1 MEALVET
8 SGAHV
13 VDITF
18 RRAGQ
23 RTVVDVFADTEQ
35 GIGSEMLADINR
47 ALCATADER
56 GWFGGAYTMNVSSP
70 GLDRPLRYA
79 WQYRRHAGREV
90 ELVIREGE
98 SNATVV
104 GEIVAANDQSVEL
117 RVDDASRVVPFADI
131 ERAMILISL

>member
-1 MEALVET
+1 MEALVEA

-23 RTVVDVFADTEQ
+23 RTVVDVYADTEQ
-35 GIGSEMLADINR
+35 GIGSDLLADINR
-47 ALCATADER
+47 ALCSTADER

-70 GLDRPLRYA
+70 GLDRPLRHA

-90 ELVIREGE
+90 ELDIRAGD
-98 SNATVV
+98 SGTTIV
-104 GEIVAANDQSVEL
+104 GEIIATS
-117 RVDDASRVVPFADI
+117 DDAVEIRVGDGARHVPFADI

>member
-1 MEALVET
+1 MEALVEA

-23 RTVVDVFADTEQ
+23 RTVVDVYTDTEE
-35 GIGSEMLADINR
+35 GIGSELLADINR
-47 ALCATADER
+47 SLCATADER

-70 GLDRPLRYA
+70 GLDRPLRHT
-79 WQYRRHAGREV
+79 WQYRRHAGRDV
-90 ELVIREGE
+90 ELDIREGE
-98 SNATVV
+98 SSASLV
-104 GEIVAANDQSVEL
+104 GEIVAAS
-117 RVDDASRVVPFADI
+117 DDAVEIRVGDDCRVVPFADI